1 MIKCSQKLEQ
11 LPPYI
16 FTRIKALAADAH
28 AHGLDVI
35 DLGMGNPDLPTPPHV
50 VDRLIDSVKNH
61 PRTHRY
67 PQAKGML
74 RYRKAVTGYMKSR
87 FGVDLNPEENVLAL
101 IGSKEGIAHLCQA
114 YMDPGDI
121 ALVPVPSYPVHSNGV
136 ILAGGQ
142 IHYMP
147 LTAENKFL
155 PDYSRIPADVLKRTK
170 LMFLNY
176 PNNPTAT
183 VVEDPAFYHET
194 VAFAQKHG
202 ILVVY
207 DNPYCEITFDGYVAP
222 SFLSIPGASD
232 VALEFHSF
240 SKTYNMAGWRI
251 GWACGKKALL
261 APLEKYKAFVDYGV
275 PSFMQLAAAAA
286 LEGPQDCVK
295 QVVET
300 YRRRRDYFVGELNK
314 MGWPVPLPK
323 ATMYVWAPLPDAW
336 KARGS
341 LAFAEALIKET
352 GVVVTPG
359 VGFGPEA
366 EGYVRTALVT
376 HDDRFYDAILRIKK
390 FLRKPA

>member
-1 MIKCSQKLEQ
+1 M
-11 LPPYI
+11 
-16 FTRIKALAADAH
+16 
-28 AHGLDVI
+28 DVI

-74 RYRKAVTGYMKSR
+74 RYRKAVTGYMKNR

-114 YMDPGDI
+114 YMDPGDV

-155 PDYSRIPADVLKRTK
+155 PDYSRIPAEVLKKAK

-176 PNNPTAT
+176 PNNPTAA
-183 VVEDPAFYHET
+183 VVEDPAFYADT

-202 ILVVY
+202 ILVAY

-222 SFLSIPGASD
+222 SFLSVPGASE

-251 GWACGKKALL
+251 GWA
-261 APLEKYKAFVDYGV
+261 
-275 PSFMQLAAAAA
+275 
-286 LEGPQDCVK
+286 
-295 QVVET
+295 
-300 YRRRRDYFVGELNK
+300 
-314 MGWPVPLPK
+314 
-323 ATMYVWAPLPDAW
+323 
-336 KARGS
+336 
-341 LAFAEALIKET
+341 
-352 GVVVTPG
+352 
-359 VGFGPEA
+359 
-366 EGYVRTALVT
+366 
-376 HDDRFYDAILRIKK
+376 
-390 FLRKPA
+390 

>member
-16 FTRIKALAADAH
+16 FTRIKALAAEAH
-28 AHGLDVI
+28 AQGLDVI
-35 DLGMGNPDLPTPPHV
+35 DLGMGNPDLPTPSHV

-67 PQAKGML
+67 PQAKGMF

-147 LTAENKFL
+147 LTVENKFL
-155 PDYSRIPADVLKRTK
+155 PDYSRIPADVLKKAK

-176 PNNPTAT
+176 PNNPTAA

-202 ILVVY
+202 ILVAY

-222 SFLSIPGASD
+222 SFLSVPGASD

-251 GWACGKKALL
+251 GWACGKKSLL

-323 ATMYVWAPLPDAW
+323 ATMYVWAPLPEAW

-366 EGYVRTALVT
+366 EGYVRMALVT